1 MLNGGGGSDSL
12 NGGSGRDVIISGKG
26 ADLATGGADAGSFV
40 YNRGDVRGN
49 VVTDFQIDEDVVQ
62 IGRVADRFGQIKIRD
77 DSNDAIVRFANVK
90 ILLEDVDHTQID
102 ATSFVF
108 V

>member
-1 MLNGGGGSDSL
+1 M
-12 NGGSGRDVIISGKG
+12 
-26 ADLATGGADAGSFV
+26 
-40 YNRGDVRGN
+40 RG
-49 VVTDFQIDEDVVQ
+49 
-62 IGRVADRFGQIKIRD
+62 ADRFGQIKIRD